1 MTLAP
6 PEDLTRLRIAVTGHR
21 VLLQTD
27 RIAAGIENA
36 LARIEGEYPG
46 RSLMVVS
53 SLAEG
58 ADRLVAAAVLK
69 RPHSCLQAVLPLP
82 KFDYLGDFATPAS
95 KEDFLRFLARTD
107 DVVEL
112 PAQPSRDDAYAAAN
126 DRLLDG
132 VDVLIAVWDGKGAQ
146 GHGGTAEVVGRARAS
161 HLPVA
166 WVHAGNRKPGT
177 MEPTSLGA
185 DQGKVTYENL

>member
-1 MTLAP
+1 
-6 PEDLTRLRIAVTGHR
+6 VTPAIGP
-21 VLLQTD
+21 LLH
-27 RIAAGIENA
+27 G
-36 LARIEGEYPG
+36 L
-46 RSLMVVS
+46 
-53 SLAEG
+53 
-58 ADRLVAAAVLK
+58 AAAVPPL
-69 RPHSCLQAVLPLP
+69 LALLGALALLAVLARAMP
-82 KFDYLGDFATPAS
+82 G
-95 KEDFLRFLARTD
+95 LRQRGYDRVAARERVRL
-107 DVVEL
+107 VVEL